1 MPFGRARIVLAAV
14 VTGVALLSVWHEA
27 RSTWRQLNE
36 GYDTFSAYSASA
48 RQGAP
53 ITGAGFPAVVGDLF
67 RFVSS
72 NLQRGDRV
80 YFQVPHTKY
89 GTLDLHG
96 TMGELGRFYFLPAV
110 EVDSLDD
117 ATVVFSYNADPAK
130 LGRRFVVQLRFGP
143 STLSRIAFP

>member
-1 MPFGRARIVLAAV
+1 MPAGGARFVLVSVATA
-14 VTGVALLSVWHEA
+14 VALLSVWHEA
-27 RSTWRQLNE
+27 LPTWRSLTS
-36 GYDTFSAYSASA
+36 GYDTFSRYSAGDRRA
-48 RQGAP
+48 AP
-53 ITGAGFPAVVGDLF
+53 ITGAGFPIVVADLF

-80 YFQVPHTKY
+80 YFQVPRTKY

-96 TMGELGRFYFLPAV
+96 TIGELGRYFFLPAV

-117 ATVVFSYNADPAK
+117 ATVVFSYNADPSR
-130 LGRRFVVQLRFGP
+130 LGRRFVDQLRFGP

>member
-1 MPFGRARIVLAAV
+1 MPAGRARIVLASV
-14 VTGVALLSVWHEA
+14 VTAVALLSVWHEA
-27 RSTWRQLNE
+27 RGTWHDLDC
-36 GYDTFSAYSASA
+36 GYDTFSAYSAGERRA
-48 RQGAP
+48 AP

-67 RFVSS
+67 RFASS

-96 TMGELGRFYFLPAV
+96 TIGELGRYFFLPAV
-110 EVDSLDD
+110 EVDSVDD
-117 ATVVFSYNADPAK
+117 ATVVFSYNADPSK
-130 LGRRFVVQLRFGP
+130 LRRRFVGQLRFGP